1 MRGTTLQR
9 AVFAG
14 AALGAIALF
23 ARYAPALRLPHRPAR
38 ALAKH
43 LPKPEPIA
51 SASASASASAPT
63 TPPDPLTPASARAA
77 CPADMTLVEGDF
89 CPDLELH
96 CVRKGYG
103 HGCAEY
109 QRGVACHGKPDARR
123 YCIDKYEWPNKVGEN
138 PLVYVDW
145 HEAKAFCEGVDKRL
159 CRRSEW
165 MLACEGPKRMPYPYG
180 FVRQPSPCNMDRT
193 TIPFDVGAMIKE
205 PTREEELARLWQADK
220 IGAHPDCVSAFGVFD
235 MAGNV
240 DEWTDDQADDP
251 KSPNV
256 STLNGG
262 YWGPVRD
269 TCRLATTSHGPTFK
283 FYQVGFR
290 CCGDAID
297 DVETPP
303 PRPWIDPANDKKR
316 RDKAAA
322 QSGEEKP
329 EEKAGDE

>member
-1 MRGTTLQR
+1 VSSDSGHSLSR
-9 AVFAG
+9 ALLAG
-14 AALGAIALF
+14 AALGAIALV
-23 ARYAPALRLPHRPAR
+23 ARYAPTLHLPKRPAR
-38 ALAKH
+38 AVAQH
-43 LPKPEPIA
+43 LPPAPGLP
-51 SASASASASAPT
+51 SASASTAPATQPEPFASPET
-63 TPPDPLTPASARAA
+63 LAA
-77 CPADMTLVEGDF
+77 CPADMALVEGEF
-89 CPDLELH
+89 CPDLELR
-96 CVRKGYG
+96 CLRKGYG

-109 QRGVACHGKPDARR
+109 QRGVACHGKPDPRR
-123 YCIDKYEWPNKVGEN
+123 YCVDKYEWPNRIGEN

-145 HEAKAFCEGVDKRL
+145 HEAKNFCASVDKRL

-220 IGAHPDCVSAFGVFD
+220 IGAHPECVSAFGAYD
-235 MAGNV
+235 MSGNV

-251 KSPNV
+251 QSPNV

-262 YWGPVRD
+262 YWGPLRD

-290 CCGDAID
+290 CCSDAID
-297 DVETPP
+297 DVETPDP
-303 PRPWIDPANDKKR
+303 KPWVGPENLKKR
-316 RDKAAA
+316 EKKKAADA
-322 QSGEEKP
+322 AEAEEKV
-329 EEKAGDE
+329 EE